1 MNWIVNDLNIKKQ
14 SDNLGVSI
22 YQTPAFMLLTLGFII
37 VFIMTA
43 VFFVSREFV
52 SIEFLIIA
60 EAVVVSFIL
69 VIGNIIIGNM
79 EKLAKVNKFKSEFI
93 SIVSHQL
100 KTPLTGI
107 SWDMEFLMSKHSEG
121 LNDKQREILKSIE
134 TSNVIMAKM
143 VNDLLDVA
151 RIDQNNFFTRK
162 DEIDIVSVAKKVIEK
177 NKALTLKNKIN
188 IDLLVD
194 DNMPKIIGD
203 EKRTEVVL
211 DNFISNAIK
220 YNKENGKVI
229 IKVQKDN
236 RRAIISV
243 KDTGIGIPENEQ
255 DRVFEK
261 FYRSKEATT
270 RETGGTGLGLYIAKN
285 IIERSE
291 GKVWFRS
298 VENEGTE
305 FHFSLPII

>member
-1 MNWIVNDLNIKKQ
+1 
-14 SDNLGVSI
+14 
-22 YQTPAFMLLTLGFII
+22 MLLTLGFII

-52 SIEFLIIA
+52 SIEILIIA

-69 VIGNIIIGNM
+69 IIGNTIIGSM
-79 EKLAKVNKFKSEFI
+79 EKLARVNKFKSEFI

-107 SWDMEFLMSKHSEG
+107 SWDMEFLMSKHSDG
-121 LNDKQREILKSIE
+121 LNSKQIEILKNIE
-134 TSNVIMAKM
+134 ALNVIMAKM

-162 DEIDIVSVAKKVIEK
+162 DEIDIVSVVKKVIEK
-177 NKALTLKNKIN
+177 NKALTLKNKVN

-229 IKVQKDN
+229 IKMQKDN

-261 FYRSKEATT
+261 FYRSKEAAS

>member
-1 MNWIVNDLNIKKQ
+1 MNWIINDLNIKKQ
-14 SDNLGVSI
+14 SDSLGVSV

-52 SIEFLIIA
+52 SIEILIIA

-69 VIGNIIIGNM
+69 IIGNTIIGSM
-79 EKLAKVNKFKSEFI
+79 EKLARVNKFKSEFI

-107 SWDMEFLMSKHSEG
+107 SWDMEFLMSKHSDG
-121 LNDKQREILKSIE
+121 LNSKQIEILKNIE
-134 TSNVIMAKM
+134 ALNVIMAKM

-162 DEIDIVSVAKKVIEK
+162 DEIDIVSVVKKVIEK
-177 NKALTLKNKIN
+177 NKALTLKNKVN

-229 IKVQKDN
+229 IKMQKDN

-261 FYRSKEATT
+261 FYRSKEAAS

>member
-14 SDNLGVSI
+14 SDSLGVSI

-37 VFIMTA
+37 IFIMTA

-69 VIGNIIIGNM
+69 IIGNTIISSM

-121 LNDKQREILKSIE
+121 LNNKQREILKSIE
-134 TSNVIMAKM
+134 ASNVIMAKM

-261 FYRSKEATT
+261 FYRSKEATN

-298 VENEGTE
+298 IENEGTE

>member
-14 SDNLGVSI
+14 SDSLGVSV

-52 SIEFLIIA
+52 SIEILIIA

-69 VIGNIIIGNM
+69 IIGNTIIGSM
-79 EKLAKVNKFKSEFI
+79 EKLARVNKFKSEFI

-107 SWDMEFLMSKHSEG
+107 SWDMEFLMSKHSDG
-121 LNDKQREILKSIE
+121 LNSKQIEILKNIE
-134 TSNVIMAKM
+134 ALNVIMAKM

-162 DEIDIVSVAKKVIEK
+162 DEIDIVSVVKKVIEK
-177 NKALTLKNKIN
+177 NKALTLKNKVN

-229 IKVQKDN
+229 IKMQKDN

-261 FYRSKEATT
+261 FYRSKEAAS